1 MKKKHPTIIVP
12 GGCIGVFRPLNVG
25 IQRILKL
32 SMKRFAH
39 RDIVDEVCAQID
51 PGITDF
57 KVDTNR
63 SMGCVVNA
71 IRDIKH
77 KDLNLKVR
85 LLHIPLYIQHET
97 DIRHS

>member
-1 MKKKHPTIIVP
+1 M
-12 GGCIGVFRPLNVG
+12 FRPLKVG
-25 IQRILKL
+25 IERILKL
-32 SMKRFAH
+32 SMKRSAH
-39 RDIVDEVCAQID
+39 RDIVDEVCD

>member
-12 GGCIGVFRPLNVG
+12 GGCTGVFRPLNVG
-25 IQRILKL
+25 IQRILKF
-32 SMKRFAH
+32 SRKRSTH
-39 RDIVDEVCAQID
+39 RDIADEVYPQID
-51 PGITDF
+51 AGITDF

-63 SMGCVVNA
+63 SIGWVVNA
-71 IRDIKH
+71 IRDTKD